1 VQSERTRLIGCYQSD
16 IFDQTGGEARAV
28 SRLKNVIA
36 REAAAAT
43 APQWSSIS
51 PLEGEIAT

>member
-1 VQSERTRLIGCYQSD
+1 VTIRSNVR
-16 IFDQTGGEARAV
+16 EARAL

-51 PLEGEIAT
+51 PLEGEIAIPGGFKQLTLK